1 MFQMTPI
8 ITGLSEREINRTGSV
23 ARRESHKSISY
34 QIATEWGDET
44 DRYKDKIQT
53 D

>member
-1 MFQMTPI
+1 MCSNNLPI
-8 ITGLSEREINRTGSV
+8 ITGLSAYERTAGSV

-44 DRYKDKIQT
+44 DRYEDKIRI